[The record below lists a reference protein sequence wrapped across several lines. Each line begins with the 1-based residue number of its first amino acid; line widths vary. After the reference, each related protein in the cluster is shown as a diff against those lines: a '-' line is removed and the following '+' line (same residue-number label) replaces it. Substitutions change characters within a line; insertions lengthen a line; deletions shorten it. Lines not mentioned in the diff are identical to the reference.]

1 LKKKRTSTKSQSVSI
16 STSKRELRKKTRSFI
31 LATFNLTKEK
41 IERPERRTTLLRRK
55 TSLSKVLMHLLERLS
70 ISESKLRAKRLTSS
84 TSSEIEI

>member
-1 LKKKRTSTKSQSVSI
+1 LKKKKTSTKSQSVSI

-41 IERPERRTTLLRRK
+41 IERPERRMTLLRRR
-55 TSLSKVLMHLLERLS
+55 TSPSKVLMHLLERLN